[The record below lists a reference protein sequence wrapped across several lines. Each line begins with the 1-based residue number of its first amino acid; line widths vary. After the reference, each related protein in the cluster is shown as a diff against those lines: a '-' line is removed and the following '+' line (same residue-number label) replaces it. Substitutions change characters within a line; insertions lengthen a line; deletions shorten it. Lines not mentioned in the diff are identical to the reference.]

1 MTIGK
6 IYCAKLIYEN
16 YKHMKKKRLE
26 KKKKVS
32 EVCQYWST
40 NLNAEHF
47 YPSIT
52 FTLVVY
58 IVSTIGSYVKKKG
71 QTTCLDGTFQLK
83 ARCSLQHIFTIG

>member
-1 MTIGK
+1 
-6 IYCAKLIYEN
+6 
-16 YKHMKKKRLE
+16 MKKKRLE

-58 IVSTIGSYVKKKG
+58 IVSTIGSYVKTKG
-71 QTTCLDGTFQLK
+71 LDGTFQLK